1 MPPEPNL
8 VFARQLMRL
17 GDEHDPER
25 LRLAIPEFM
34 AAARGQRERRQVRRL
49 VERLLSGPDAFAESR
64 WLDMR
69 AAERDV
75 ISGLEWAVRR
85 PELPSAMRRDLPI
98 GSADWHEELM
108 LTLAACWEAMAADA
122 PDAAQLVADTL
133 AARRRDRGLYERR
146 WLEAA
151 PDETQSERAQQL
163 QSMRALLEGTYAA
176 VNGDGELAQR
186 RLAHVRRADALGL
199 LGLAHIAREL
209 GACVRFRLGT
219 PPGY

>member
-8 VFARQLMRL
+8 VFARQLLRL

-49 VERLLSGPDAFAESR
+49 VERLLTGPDAFPESS

-69 AAERDV
+69 AAERVV
-75 ISGLEWAVRR
+75 ISGLVWAVRR
-85 PELPSAMRRDLPI
+85 PDLAGALRRDRLPLPL

-146 WLEAA
+146 WLVSG
-151 PDETQSERAQQL
+151 PDGTQTEREQQL
-163 QSMRALLEGTYAA
+163 QAMRAFLEATHAA
-176 VNGDGELAQR
+176 VHADGELAQR
-186 RLAHVRRADALGL
+186 RLDHVRRSDTLGL
-199 LGLAHIAREL
+199 LGLAHVAREL
-209 GACVRFRLGT
+209 GACVRFRLGA
-219 PPGY
+219 